1 MIDVCVTSC
10 GEHSYRR
17 IDCSGHAGFAEGGKD
32 IVCASVSILVINTVN
47 SIETFTKCKVIEAEE
62 DSANGRASIVFPDGT
77 EEKATLLIDSM
88 LLGIRSIEKQYGNEY
103 VKLTEVK
110 E

>member
-10 GEHSYRR
+10 GKHSYRR

-62 DSANGRASIVFPDGT
+62 DSANGRISVIFPDGT
-77 EEKATLLIDSM
+77 AEDAALLIDSM
-88 LLGIRSIEKQYGNEY
+88 LLGIRAIEEQYGSKY

>member
-62 DSANGRASIVFPDGT
+62 DSVNGRASVIFPDGT
-77 EEKATLLIDSM
+77 EEDATLLIDSM
-88 LLGIRSIEKQYGNEY
+88 LLGIKSIEKQYGSKF

>member
-17 IDCSGHAGFAEGGKD
+17 IDCSGHAGFDENGKD

-62 DSANGRASIVFPDGT
+62 DSVNGRASIIFPDGT
-77 EEKATLLIDSM
+77 EEDATLLIDSM

>member
-1 MIDVCVTSC
+1 MIKAVFYKKNDKYFGFSLN
-10 GEHSYRR
+10 
-17 IDCSGHAGFAEGGKD
+17 GHAGYADYGKD
-32 IVCASVSILVINTVN
+32 IVCSAVSALAFNTVN

-62 DSANGRASIVFPDGT
+62 DSANGRISVIFPDGT
-77 EEKATLLIDSM
+77 AEDAALLIDSM
-88 LLGIRSIEKQYGNEY
+88 LLGIRAIEEQYGSKY